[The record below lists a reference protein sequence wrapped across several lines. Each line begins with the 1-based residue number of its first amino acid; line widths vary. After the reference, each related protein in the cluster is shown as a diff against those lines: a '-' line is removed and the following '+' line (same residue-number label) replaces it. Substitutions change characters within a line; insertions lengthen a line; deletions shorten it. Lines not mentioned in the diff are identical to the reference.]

1 MAGPTEST
9 RDGDEAQPSM
19 GRAKMILNELADAAQ
34 SAALSVVDEQRA
46 RASAQ
51 VGNIAEA
58 VRAAGRSL
66 EQSQSP
72 AVAECVNSTARQ
84 VEAVAD
90 AIRSRDWSGLVS
102 DVEYLARRSP
112 TMFIAG
118 AVALGFIAGRFLAA
132 LREPEPSEAA
142 MRRATENTVSAA
154 VSSASGNGQL
164 VDWPPPSEP
173 RELS

>member
-1 MAGPTEST
+1 MAGPTELT
-9 RDGDEAQPSM
+9 RNDEAQPNM

-51 VGNIAEA
+51 VGSIAEA

-72 AVAECVNSTARQ
+72 AVAEYINSTARQ

-90 AIRSRDWSGLVS
+90 AIRSRNWSGLVS

-132 LREPEPSEAA
+132 LREPEPSQAE

-164 VDWPPPSEP
+164 VDWPPPTEA